1 MEFRDLVSIVVF
13 LHCVSTVLICNA
25 VPHIKNSPERK
36 FIKDS
41 IEDSSRFSAPQLSQA
56 DKRYLTKLE
65 DALTSKKGKLVFTNS
80 WAVQLNPEQIASAD
94 QIAKRNG
101 FHNMGQVRRFIP
113 LLRLP

>member
-13 LHCVSTVLICNA
+13 LHCVTTVLICSA
-25 VPHIKNSPERK
+25 VPHIKNSPKHK
-36 FIKDS
+36 FIRDS
-41 IEDSSRFSAPQLSQA
+41 IEDSSRFSAPQLSKA

-101 FHNMGQVRRFIP
+101 FHNMGQVTHSFSS
-113 LLRLP
+113 LEFS